1 MYNNTGIKKLT
12 ALMLVIMSV
21 SMMFSAHAETITADM
36 LFGEVKDDT
45 YENAFIG
52 LGCTLEGW
60 HYYSDEEL
68 ESVNKRT
75 KEALSDD
82 LAELID
88 PNIGIMMVERPDGM
102 QNVNIQL
109 QNVEEYVSVYNSAGL
124 QSVASISLSGF
135 KTTLENAGFTDIVLS
150 VGELSIGGQTF
161 ACVIGEYKI
170 KGVPVHFKQM
180 WDLRDI
186 YLVTTTVTTVLED
199 TTDEVFSRFFLV

>member
-1 MYNNTGIKKLT
+1 MYNHTGIKKLT
-12 ALMLVIMSV
+12 AVMLVIMSV
-21 SMMFSAHAETITADM
+21 CMMLSAQAETITADM
-36 LFGEVKDDT
+36 LFGEVIDDT

-88 PNIGIMMVERPDGM
+88 QNIGIMMVERPDGM

-109 QNVEEYVSVYNSAGL
+109 QNVEEYVSVYSSAGL

>member
-1 MYNNTGIKKLT
+1 MYNHTGIKKLT
-12 ALMLVIMSV
+12 AVMLVIMSV
-21 SMMFSAHAETITADM
+21 CMMLSAQAETITADM
-36 LFGEVKDDT
+36 LFGEVIDDT

-88 PNIGIMMVERPDGM
+88 QNIGIMMVERPDGM

-109 QNVEEYVSVYNSAGL
+109 QNVEEYVSVYSSAGL

-150 VGELSIGGQTF
+150 VGERSIGGQTF